1 MERKTIGGFIAAL
14 RRANGM
20 TQRELAERLNVSDK
34 TVSRWERDESAPD
47 LAAIPVLAEIFGVS
61 CDELLRGERRPP
73 EERGGPEAATP
84 RGEKERRRLIA
95 LSLSRFRARTY
106 IIMGVAA
113 AGLLAA
119 MVCDLALSRAYIGF
133 FAGAA
138 LYLAAAVAEAAL
150 LSAAQP
156 DIEPSDADAA
166 RLRWELTMLAE
177 RAFLLIAALFG
188 FTLPLILTPGGAHA
202 GLSML
207 PWLGLGAACALLALI
222 IAATA
227 CWLINGSLVRRGLC
241 SPGEAEEPRYWRVHF
256 LRRNCA
262 LGLAAALVLTVLLH
276 AFLIEGLP
284 PLLTRGSALVFDD
297 YDSFVVYMETP
308 SGGPGTVEALE
319 DANGFV
325 VCTYTHLNG
334 QVASVDYT
342 PRDGTVLPISV
353 ITKDASSDA
362 VDIAYPLIIACFALY
377 PLELLAAALLYR
389 KKLKRV

>member
-34 TVSRWERDESAPD
+34 AVSRWERDESAPE
-47 LAAIPVLAEIFGVS
+47 LAAIPVIAEIFGVS

-73 EERGGPEAATP
+73 EERGGPEAVTQ
-84 RGEKERRRLIA
+84 RGERERRRLIA

-106 IIMGVAA
+106 IAAGVAA

-119 MVCDLALSRAYIGF
+119 MVCNLALSRAYIGF

-150 LSAAQP
+150 LSTAQP
-156 DIEPSDADAA
+156 DLEPSDADAA

-207 PWLGLGAACALLALI
+207 PWLGFGAACALAALAV
-222 IAATA
+222 AAAA
-227 CWLINGSLVRRGLC
+227 CWFINGSLVKRGVC
-241 SPGEAEEPRYWRVHF
+241 SPGEAEEPRYRRAHA
-256 LRRNCA
+256 LRKNCA
-262 LGLAAALVLTVLLH
+262 LGLTAALALTLLLQV
-276 AFLIEGLP
+276 FL
-284 PLLTRGSALVFDD
+284 A
-297 YDSFVVYMETP
+297 
-308 SGGPGTVEALE
+308 EALPGE
-319 DANGFV
+319 
-325 VCTYTHLNG
+325 LL
-334 QVASVDYT
+334 VAMILRGGRSLVPDG
-342 PRDGTVLPISV
+342 GTVLRAGDLLV
-353 ITKDASSDA
+353 
-362 VDIAYPLIIACFALY
+362 
-377 PLELLAAALLYR
+377 LAAHSFGDRATLTLREYAVERGDRWAGKTLAGMDLPEARRVVLIRRGVETIIPAGGTVVQAGDILVLAESQPALQA
-389 KKLKRV
+389 

>member
-47 LAAIPVLAEIFGVS
+47 LAAIPVIAEIFGVS

-73 EERGGPEAATP
+73 EERGGPEAVTQ

-138 LYLAAAVAEAAL
+138 FYLAAAVAEAAL
-150 LSAAQP
+150 LSTAQP
-156 DIEPSDADAA
+156 DLEPSDADAA

-207 PWLGLGAACALLALI
+207 PWLGLGAACAL
-222 IAATA
+222 AASAVAAIA
-227 CWLINGSLVRRGLC
+227 CWFINGSLVKRGVC
-241 SPGEAEEPRYWRVHF
+241 SPGEAEEPRYRRAHA
-256 LRRNCA
+256 LRKNCA
-262 LGLAAALVLTVLLH
+262 LGLVAALALTLLLQV
-276 AFLIEGLP
+276 FLAEALPGL
-284 PLLTRGSALVFDD
+284 LARGDALVFED
-297 YDSFVVYMETP
+297 YESFVAYMETP

-325 VCTYTHLNG
+325 VCTYTHLNSE
-334 QVASVDYT
+334 VSSIDYT
-342 PRDGTVLPISV
+342 PRDGTVLPIRV
-353 ITKDASSDA
+353 ITYDALDA
-362 VDIAYPLIIACFALY
+362 ANVLAYPLAELCFALY

-389 KKLKRV
+389 RKRRRV

>member
-47 LAAIPVLAEIFGVS
+47 LAAIPVIAEIFGVS
-61 CDELLRGERRPP
+61 CDELLRG
-73 EERGGPEAATP
+73 GPESVTQ

-95 LSLSRFRARTY
+95 LSLSRFRTRTY

-119 MVCDLALSRAYIGF
+119 MVCDLALLRAYIGF

-138 LYLAAAVAEAAL
+138 FYLGAAVAEAAL
-150 LSAAQP
+150 LSTALP

-177 RAFLLIAALFG
+177 RAFMLIAALFG

-202 GLSML
+202 GLSIL
-207 PWLGLGAACALLALI
+207 PWLGFGAACALAALAV
-222 IAATA
+222 AAAA
-227 CWLINGSLVRRGLC
+227 CWFINGSLVKRGVC
-241 SPGEAEEPRYWRVHF
+241 SPGEAEEPRYRRAHA
-256 LRRNCA
+256 LRKNCA
-262 LGLAAALVLTVLLH
+262 LGLVAALALTLLLQV
-276 AFLIEGLP
+276 FLAEALPGL
-284 PLLTRGSALVFDD
+284 LARGDALVFED
-297 YDSFVVYMETP
+297 YDNFVVYMETP

-334 QVASVDYT
+334 EVASIGYT

-362 VDIAYPLIIACFALY
+362 FDIAYPLIVACFALY

-389 KKLKRV
+389 RKRKRV

>member
-73 EERGGPEAATP
+73 EERGGPEAPTQ

-95 LSLSRFRARTY
+95 LSLSRFRTRTY

-119 MVCDLALSRAYIGF
+119 MVCDLALLRAYIGF

-138 LYLAAAVAEAAL
+138 FYLGAAVAEAAL
-150 LSAAQP
+150 LSTAQP
-156 DIEPSDADAA
+156 ELEPGDADAA

-177 RAFLLIAALFG
+177 RAFLLVAALFG

-207 PWLGLGAACALLALI
+207 PWLGLGAACALIALV
-222 IAATA
+222 IAALA

-241 SPGEAEEPRYWRVHF
+241 SPGEAEEPRY
-256 LRRNCA
+256 LRAYALRKNCA

-284 PLLTRGSALVFDD
+284 PLLMRGSALVFDD
-297 YDSFVVYMETP
+297 YDSFVAYMETP

-334 QVASVDYT
+334 EVASVSYT
-342 PRDGTVLPISV
+342 PRDGTVLPIRV
-353 ITKDASSDA
+353 ITYDS
-362 VDIAYPLIIACFALY
+362 VDGANALAYLLAELCFALY

-389 KKLKRV
+389 KKLRRV

>member
-119 MVCDLALSRAYIGF
+119 MVCDLALLRAYIGF

-138 LYLAAAVAEAAL
+138 FYLAAAVAEAAL

-188 FTLPLILTPGGAHA
+188 FTLPLILIYGGAHA

-241 SPGEAEEPRYWRVHF
+241 SPGEAEEPRY
-256 LRRNCA
+256 LRAYALRKNCA

-284 PLLTRGSALVFDD
+284 PLLSRRGALVFDD
-297 YDSFVVYMETP
+297 YDSFVAYMETP

-319 DANGFV
+319 DANGLV

-334 QVASVDYT
+334 QVASVSYT
-342 PRDGTVLPISV
+342 PRDGTVLPIRV
-353 ITKDASSDA
+353 ITYDA
-362 VDIAYPLIIACFALY
+362 VDGANALAYLLAELCFALY
-377 PLELLAAALLYR
+377 PLELIAAALLYR
-389 KKLKRV
+389 KKRRRV

>member
-20 TQRELAERLNVSDK
+20 TQRELADRLNVSDK
-34 TVSRWERDESAPD
+34 TVSRWERDESAPE
-47 LAAIPVLAEIFGVS
+47 LAAIPVIAEIFGVS

-73 EERGGPEAATP
+73 EERGGPEAATQ

-95 LSLSRFRARTY
+95 LSLSRFRTRTY

-150 LSAAQP
+150 LSTAQP
-156 DIEPSDADAA
+156 ELEPGDADAA

-177 RAFLLIAALFG
+177 RAFMFIAALFG

-207 PWLGLGAACALLALI
+207 PWLGFGAACALAALAV
-222 IAATA
+222 AAAA
-227 CWLINGSLVRRGLC
+227 CWFINGSLVKRGVC
-241 SPGEAEEPRYWRVHF
+241 SPGEAEEPRYRRAHA
-256 LRRNCA
+256 LRKNCA
-262 LGLAAALVLTVLLH
+262 LGLVAALALTLLLQV
-276 AFLIEGLP
+276 FLAEALPGL
-284 PLLTRGSALVFDD
+284 LARGDALVFED
-297 YDSFVVYMETP
+297 YESFVAYMETP
-308 SGGPGTVEALE
+308 SGGPGTAMALE
-319 DANGFV
+319 DANGLV

-334 QVASVDYT
+334 EVASIGYT

-353 ITKDASSDA
+353 ITYDALDA
-362 VDIAYPLIIACFALY
+362 ANVLAYPLAELCFALY

-389 KKLKRV
+389 RKRKRV

>member
-20 TQRELAERLNVSDK
+20 TQRELADRLNVSDK
-34 TVSRWERDESAPD
+34 TVSRWERDESAPE

-95 LSLSRFRARTY
+95 LSLSRFRTRTY

-119 MVCDLALSRAYIGF
+119 MVCDLALLRAYIGF

-138 LYLAAAVAEAAL
+138 FYLAAAVAEAAL
-150 LSAAQP
+150 LSTAQP

-177 RAFLLIAALFG
+177 RAFMLIAALFG
-188 FTLPLILTPGGAHA
+188 FTLPLILIYGGAHA
-202 GLSML
+202 GLSMDS
-207 PWLGLGAACALLALI
+207 WLSSGVVCALIALI
-222 IAATA
+222 IAALA

-284 PLLTRGSALVFDD
+284 PLLSRRGALVFDD
-297 YDSFVVYMETP
+297 YDSFVAYMETP

-334 QVASVDYT
+334 QVASVSYT
-342 PRDGTVLPISV
+342 PRDGTVLPIRV
-353 ITKDASSDA
+353 ITYDA
-362 VDIAYPLIIACFALY
+362 VDGANALAYLLAELCFALY
-377 PLELLAAALLYR
+377 PLELIAAALLYR
-389 KKLKRV
+389 KK

>member
-34 TVSRWERDESAPD
+34 TVSRWERDENAPE
-47 LAAIPVLAEIFGVS
+47 LAAIPVIAEIFGVS

-119 MVCDLALSRAYIGF
+119 MVCDLALLRAYIGF

-138 LYLAAAVAEAAL
+138 FYLAAAVAEAAL

-177 RAFLLIAALFG
+177 RAFMLIAALFG
-188 FTLPLILTPGGAHA
+188 FTLPLILIYGGAHA
-202 GLSML
+202 GLSMGS
-207 PWLGLGAACALLALI
+207 WLSSGAVCALIAFI
-222 IAATA
+222 IAALA

-297 YDSFVVYMETP
+297 YDSFVAYMETP

-325 VCTYTHLNG
+325 VCTYTHLNSEA
-334 QVASVDYT
+334 ASIDYT

-353 ITKDASSDA
+353 ITKDSLSDA

-389 KKLKRV
+389 RKRRRV

>member
-47 LAAIPVLAEIFGVS
+47 LAAIPVIAEIFGVS

-73 EERGGPEAATP
+73 EERGGPEAVTQ

-95 LSLSRFRARTY
+95 LSLSRFRTRTY

-119 MVCDLALSRAYIGF
+119 MVCDLALLRAYIGF

-138 LYLAAAVAEAAL
+138 FYLAAAVAEAAL
-150 LSAAQP
+150 LSTAQP

-188 FTLPLILTPGGAHA
+188 FTLPLILIYGGAHA
-202 GLSML
+202 GLNML
-207 PWLGLGAACALLALI
+207 PWMGLGAACALLALI

-241 SPGEAEEPRYWRVHF
+241 SPGEAEEPRY
-256 LRRNCA
+256 LRAYALRKNCA
-262 LGLAAALVLTVLLH
+262 LGLAAA
-276 AFLIEGLP
+276 AQSRQCSGLRR
-284 PLLTRGSALVFDD
+284 LR
-297 YDSFVVYMETP
+297 
-308 SGGPGTVEALE
+308 
-319 DANGFV
+319 
-325 VCTYTHLNG
+325 
-334 QVASVDYT
+334 
-342 PRDGTVLPISV
+342 
-353 ITKDASSDA
+353 
-362 VDIAYPLIIACFALY
+362 
-377 PLELLAAALLYR
+377 
-389 KKLKRV
+389 

>member
-34 TVSRWERDESAPD
+34 TVSRWERDESAPE
-47 LAAIPVLAEIFGVS
+47 LAAIPVIAEIFGVS

-73 EERGGPEAATP
+73 EERGGPEAPTQ

-95 LSLSRFRARTY
+95 LSLSRFRTRTY

-119 MVCDLALSRAYIGF
+119 MVCDLALLRAYIGF

-138 LYLAAAVAEAAL
+138 FYLGAAVAEAAL
-150 LSAAQP
+150 LSTAQP
-156 DIEPSDADAA
+156 ELEPGDADAA

-177 RAFLLIAALFG
+177 RAFLLVAALFG

-207 PWLGLGAACALLALI
+207 PWLGLGAACALIALV
-222 IAATA
+222 IAALA

-241 SPGEAEEPRYWRVHF
+241 SPGEAEEPRY
-256 LRRNCA
+256 LRAYALRKNCA

-284 PLLTRGSALVFDD
+284 PLLMRGSALVFDD
-297 YDSFVVYMETP
+297 YDSFVAYMETP

-334 QVASVDYT
+334 EVASVSYT
-342 PRDGTVLPISV
+342 PRDGTVLPIRV
-353 ITKDASSDA
+353 ITYDS
-362 VDIAYPLIIACFALY
+362 VDGANALAYLLAELCFALY

-389 KKLKRV
+389 KKLRRV